1 MPVPE
6 GNIST
11 SAVWSEEVI
20 DAAIVAADAEEFSE
34 DQAAYDAA
42 MADAIE
48 EAKDKVND
56 LPELS

>member
-20 DAAIVAADAEEFSE
+20 EVVEEVVE
-34 DQAAYDAA
+34 DSTN
-42 MADAIE
+42 E
-48 EAKDKVND
+48 EVKDD